1 MINQRTKIKEK
12 YKLKKTPEKGEGIFA
27 TEEIQENEL
36 VMLGVIEK
44 SVDQNHSHAS
54 QVGEFKHVL
63 HAGQISKV
71 NHSCD
76 PNCGIRVNDTGA
88 HDFVARRTIDTDE
101 EITFDYAMRNY
112 SIDFFPTDCSC
123 GASECRGSITGWKSL
138 SEEIKESYSTFV
150 APYLLEMDN
159 RVTTRVDSLQND

>member
-112 SIDFFPTDCSC
+112 SIDFFPLIAHA
-123 GASECRGSITGWKSL
+123 GQVNAEEASLVGKVCLRKLRNPIQL
-138 SEEIKESYSTFV
+138 S
-150 APYLLEMDN
+150 
-159 RVTTRVDSLQND
+159 